1 MFKKLLNKIKEV
13 DREMGIDERS
23 DELYAVAGLFDT
35 PDEIMNAAEKVSSA
49 GYKEMDVHTPYPVHG
64 MDDAMK
70 LKPTKLGFFSFFM
83 GFVGTCAALLMIGWM
98 SGIDYPSIVG
108 GKPFFTIPP
117 AIPITFEVTVLLAAL
132 TTVGVMLVV
141 LNKLPWN
148 NNPLMDTDYMKRVSA
163 DKFGIVI
170 TTDDPKFDKDQ
181 VENLFKELGSS
192 NISLINKLKH
202 RESNTKT
209 PVLEPK
215 FLGLLAIVAVVVAG
229 GTYFTLNWLLFQT
242 PFNFMWEQ
250 KKITPQQPSVF
261 FKDGFSMRTP
271 PEGTVMRDFLP
282 YEYKGLPD
290 SMVRYLANPLP
301 VTEKT
306 MKDGQEKYD
315 IYCSPCHG
323 YRGEGD
329 SRLKGQFPN
338 PPSIHTDKVRDW
350 SDGNLY
356 HVISNGQNIMPSY
369 ASQIS
374 REDRWAIVHY
384 MRALQRSQNA
394 TDEDVSQGDD
404 ESTGNDTA
412 VQQDT
417 TVPQDTTAIQDTTQ
431 Q

>member
-1 MFKKLLNKIKEV
+1 MFKKLLNKVKEI

-70 LKPTKLGFFSFFM
+70 LKSTKLGFFSFAM
-83 GFVGTCAALLMIGWM
+83 GFVGTCLALLMIGWM

-148 NNPLMDTDYMKRVSA
+148 NNPLMDTDYMKSVSV
-163 DKFGIVI
+163 DKFGII
-170 TTDDPKFDKDQ
+170 IKADDPKFDKAE

-192 NISLINKLKH
+192 NISLINKFKH

-209 PVLEPK
+209 PVLAPK
-215 FLGLLAIVAVVVAG
+215 FLGVLVIVAVIVAG
-229 GTYFTLNWLLFQT
+229 GTYFTLNWVTFQV

-250 KKITPQQPSVF
+250 KKITPQQPSAF

-290 SMVRYLANPLP
+290 SMVKYLANPLP

-306 MKDGQEKYD
+306 MKRGQERYE

-329 SRLKGQFPN
+329 AVRLNGQFPN
-338 PPSIHTDKVRDW
+338 PPSFHTDKVRNW
-350 SDGNLY
+350 PDGNIY

-369 ASQIS
+369 ASQIP
-374 REDRWAIVHY
+374 REDRWAIIHY
-384 MRALQRSQNA
+384 IRALQRSQNA
-394 TDEDVSQGDD
+394 TDEDVSQGDGS
-404 ESTGNDTA
+404 STKTDTTKKDTP

-417 TVPQDTTAIQDTTQ
+417 ASKQDTAGK
-431 Q
+431 